1 MNYLSLINDLLTSLR
16 KSIEKLESGID
27 LGKSVL
33 SEYRALKSTDR
44 INTLAEQLKLALKE
58 FNKFME
64 MYQEAIPELD
74 SSISFQVSTFMS
86 YVRLVSLPYI
96 SDILSELIR
105 DLESNG
111 SARYLNI
118 VRELMNDVSKA
129 IKAVDS
135 VDLITHSTS

>member
-1 MNYLSLINDLLTSLR
+1 MNYLSLVNDLLINLR
-16 KSIEKLESGID
+16 KSIEKLENGID

-33 SEYRALKSTDR
+33 SEYRALKSTGR
-44 INTLAEQLKLALKE
+44 ISTLAEQLKLALRE
-58 FNKFME
+58 LNKSME
-64 MYQEAIPELD
+64 IYQVVSSELD
-74 SSISFQVSTFMS
+74 SLTSFQVSTFIS

-96 SDILSELIR
+96 SDILGELIR

-111 SARYLNI
+111 GAKYLNV

-135 VDLITHSTS
+135 VDVITHSTS

>member
-16 KSIEKLESGID
+16 KSIEKLENGID

-44 INTLAEQLKLALKE
+44 INMLAEQLRLALRE
-58 FNKFME
+58 LNKFIE
-64 MYQEAIPELD
+64 IYQGVGSELD
-74 SSISFQVSTFMS
+74 SPTSFQVSTFMS

-111 SARYLNI
+111 GAVYLNI
-118 VRELMNDVSKA
+118 IRELMNDISKA

-135 VDLITHSTS
+135 ANLIVHNTS

>member
-1 MNYLSLINDLLTSLR
+1 MSLINDLLISLR

-44 INTLAEQLKLALKE
+44 INTLAEQLKLALRE
-58 FNKFME
+58 FNKFIE
-64 MYQEAIPELD
+64 IYQEVSPELD
-74 SSISFQVSTFMS
+74 SSTSFQVSTFMS

-96 SDILSELIR
+96 SDILSELIK

-111 SARYLNI
+111 SARYLSI
-118 VRELMNDVSKA
+118 ARELMNDVSKA

-135 VDLITHSTS
+135 VNLITHSTS

>member
-1 MNYLSLINDLLTSLR
+1 MSLVNDLLINLR
-16 KSIEKLESGID
+16 KSIEKLENGID

-33 SEYRALKSTDR
+33 SEYRALKSTGR
-44 INTLAEQLKLALKE
+44 ISTLAEQLKLALRE
-58 FNKFME
+58 LNKSME
-64 MYQEAIPELD
+64 IYQVVSSELD
-74 SSISFQVSTFMS
+74 SLTSFQVSTFIS

-96 SDILSELIR
+96 SDILGELIR

-111 SARYLNI
+111 GAKYLNV

-135 VDLITHSTS
+135 VDVITHSTS